1 MFYPVGMQKIRLY
14 ALKSIS
20 EALIKELHEL
30 GMVEIVSS
38 EHKSNGL
45 EYGSPLESFNRIS
58 AQLVRMRAIRNSL
71 PKRESTHLD
80 LSNPLAEA
88 EKITIDEEMKKL
100 YEEMSR
106 IDSDL
111 KKISEELEI
120 TKRLQVFKNIDF
132 TKLNT
137 RTISY
142 IAGVVPRENVR
153 KVAKELE
160 QSSVKHKLHWA
171 ADKKDAF
178 LVVVFEKGHVDV
190 ERLIT
195 AVGFRKLEI
204 PSELTSP
211 EKYAFWLEREANIKK
226 KRIGEIKSKISSF
239 SDNYYGKILT
249 LENQLS
255 ILADRSEVAARFCSS
270 HLVYIIDGWMK
281 ESEVSKLENALKKH
295 DGRVYVEKLKTHHND
310 VAPTVLN
317 HEGVAK
323 PYQYITKSYSLPNA
337 SEIDPTILYFFTIP
351 ILYGMIVADVVYG
364 IFSIFIAYFFL
375 KKFKNSEIMTSVS
388 KIWLFSAIPAIIF
401 GLLFDEYSGMTHYH
415 FLEMFVPWGLNL
427 ASFGITGPLYHGLS
441 RLHYLTTIFQI
452 TLYVGMIH
460 LGLGFLLGA
469 INEWGHNK
477 RHAIG
482 KLAWIGVELGGY
494 LAVAG
499 FLFNAYPADIANIG
513 AVILGLSIAI
523 VAFAEGV
530 VGILEVPGL
539 AGNVFSYLRIAVVG
553 VVGTILAEII
563 NSVFTPVPG
572 QGIIALVFF
581 PIFVGLHILNA
592 FIAMFEAMIQGGRLN
607 IIEFKMK
614 FLKGGGRLFKPFAI
628 GKIL

>member
-20 EALIKELHEL
+20 DSLITELHEL
-30 GMVEIVSS
+30 GMVEIVAT
-38 EHKSNGL
+38 EHKSTGL
-45 EYGSPLESFNRIS
+45 ESGSPLESFNRIS
-58 AQLVRMRAIRNSL
+58 AQLVRMRAIKNSL
-71 PKRESTHLD
+71 PKRDSSHSD
-80 LSNPLAEA
+80 FSNPLAEA
-88 EKITIDEEMKKL
+88 EKITIDDEMKKL
-100 YEEMSR
+100 YEELSK
-106 IDSDL
+106 IDSEI
-111 KKISEELEI
+111 KKISEELNI
-120 TKRLQVFKNIDF
+120 TKKLQVFKNIDF
-132 TKLNT
+132 DKLNT

-142 IAGVVPRENVR
+142 IAGVVPRENIR
-153 KVAKELE
+153 KVTKELE
-160 QSSVKHKLHWA
+160 QSKVKHKVHWA
-171 ADKKDAF
+171 ADNKEAF
-178 LVVVFEKGHVDV
+178 LVIIFERGPVDI
-190 ERLIT
+190 ERFIT
-195 AVGFRKLEI
+195 GAGFRKLVV
-204 PSELTSP
+204 PPELTSP
-211 EKYAFWLEREANIKK
+211 EKYSFWLERESKIKQ
-226 KRIGEIKSKISSF
+226 KRIEDIKSKISSYA
-239 SDNYYGKILT
+239 DHYYGKIST

-255 ILADRSEVAARFCSS
+255 VLADRSEVASKFYSS
-270 HLVYIIDGWMK
+270 KSVYMINGWMK
-281 ESEVSKLENALKKH
+281 EEDVHNLETALKKY
-295 DGRVYVEKLKTHHND
+295 DGRVYLSKLKTGHHD

-317 HEGVAK
+317 HKGIAK
-323 PYQYITKSYSLPNA
+323 PYQFLTKSYSLPNA
-337 SEIDPTILYFFTIP
+337 NEIDPTILYFFTVP
-351 ILYGMIVADVVYG
+351 ILYGMILADVVYG

-375 KKFKNSEIMTSVS
+375 KKFKNSEMMSSVS
-388 KIWLFSAIPAIIF
+388 KIWLLSSIPAIIF

-427 ASFGITGPLYHGLS
+427 ASLGITGPLYHGLS

-452 TLYVGMIH
+452 TLYAGMIH

-477 RHAIG
+477 RHAFG
-482 KLAWIGVELGGY
+482 KLAWIGVEIGGY
-494 LAVAG
+494 LAIAS
-499 FLFNAYPADIANIG
+499 FLFNAYPADIGNIG
-513 AVILGLSIAI
+513 AIVLGISVAV

-572 QGIIALVFF
+572 QGLIALLFF
-581 PIFVGLHILNA
+581 PIFICLHVLNA

-614 FLKGGGRLFKPFAI
+614 FLKGGGRLFKPFAV